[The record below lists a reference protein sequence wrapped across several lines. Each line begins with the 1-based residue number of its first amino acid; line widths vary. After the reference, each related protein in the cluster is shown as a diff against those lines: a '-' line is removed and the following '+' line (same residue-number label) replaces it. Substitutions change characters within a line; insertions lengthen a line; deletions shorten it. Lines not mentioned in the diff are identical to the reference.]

1 MIVWAT
7 YQVNE
12 MVISDKLQRNDAIR
26 NIQLTTTFA
35 ITKNKWNYSL
45 YHRITKEQQAKNS
58 LYIQI
63 QISYVF
69 SNIDVEVV

>member
-1 MIVWAT
+1 MISV
-7 YQVNE
+7 
-12 MVISDKLQRNDAIR
+12 KLQRNDAIS
-26 NIQLTTTFA
+26 NVQLTTTFA
-35 ITKNKWNYSL
+35 ITQSKWNYSL
-45 YHRITKEQQAKNS
+45 YRGITKEQQTKNS